1 MRRHRTPLYNFIYRS
16 VRHPATSK
24 REILQDAWIRILA
37 GAGDFQRAS
46 KFTTWAYTVARNL
59 CIDHARKASL
69 HRHPSL
75 EQPLSNEDGP
85 TLGEVLPDKRA
96 AVDRTAIGRELQVR
110 IASAI
115 DALPNDQREVFL
127 MREYSNLQFKEIAEI
142 VGAPENTVESK
153 NALCSRTPARSPR
166 RVRGLRAGARLT
178 AMDCEA
184 CNNLLLDH
192 LYEELDEVRS
202 AAVRKHLDGC
212 ADCTAAFERL
222 AGGRR
227 VGGLLRPIDAPLA
240 NAALHE
246 AIHAAA
252 IANARPRAEGA
263 SEAVAP
269 VIPIG
274 PVSRIPR
281 WMSHVG
287 EMAMRRQVAMAAVFL
302 LMVGFGLGY
311 HQFQSPTRPVQLT
324 DEPGAEV
331 IPATGLPQPPPQV
344 AAEGTARTHHAARP
358 NTAEPHAER
367 RDNANVRPT
376 TASNGRVAELAQ
388 TAPPSPNDERARAVE
403 APSGEAQDQAAI
415 PPTNMRGSPAAY
427 RNLPRRAGSR
437 RQCCG
442 RATGYRRSS
451 PQPGAA
457 SPRARWESPAQQLEL
472 SGRSTA
478 GGSIPEHRRQRFRA
492 RHDLARPA

>member
-1 MRRHRTPLYNFIYRS
+1 
-16 VRHPATSK
+16 
-24 REILQDAWIRILA
+24 
-37 GAGDFQRAS
+37 
-46 KFTTWAYTVARNL
+46 
-59 CIDHARKASL
+59 
-69 HRHPSL
+69 
-75 EQPLSNEDGP
+75 
-85 TLGEVLPDKRA
+85 
-96 AVDRTAIGRELQVR
+96 
-110 IASAI
+110 
-115 DALPNDQREVFL
+115 
-127 MREYSNLQFKEIAEI
+127 
-142 VGAPENTVESK
+142 
-153 NALCSRTPARSPR
+153 
-166 RVRGLRAGARLT
+166 
-178 AMDCEA
+178 MDCEA

-227 VGGLLRPIDAPLA
+227 VGGLLRPIEAPLA

-281 WMSHVG
+281 WMSRVG

-331 IPATGLPQPPPQV
+331 IPATELPQAPPQV
-344 AAEGTARTHHAARP
+344 AAEGAARTHHTLRA
-358 NTAEPHAER
+358 NNAEPHVER
-367 RDNANVRPT
+367 RDMANTRAIP
-376 TASNGRVAELAQ
+376 TASNGRAADLAQ
-388 TAPPSPNDERARAVE
+388 PSAPTSPIDERARAAP
-403 APSGEAQDQAAI
+403 APSDEAQYQAAV
-415 PPTNMRGSPAAY
+415 PSANTRESQTAY
-427 RNLPRRAGSR
+427 RNLPAAPQAPVGSVALGQRMTGDPALDQGLPRLAIDGNTQANTWNAQVAQQRVAQSQSSAGSGSAPGSTWRALRDNGEGLRARGQSELAIVAFRDALAQDPPDSDRRAIAQSLYDTLLQSGQVREAAVIRGRYLARPTEANSLSNEVHTDSQSTTITSR
-437 RQCCG
+437 
-442 RATGYRRSS
+442 
-451 PQPGAA
+451 PAA
-457 SPRARWESPAQQLEL
+457 SRPMPSQLAPRAR
-472 SGRSTA
+472 
-478 GGSIPEHRRQRFRA
+478 RA
-492 RHDLARPA
+492 APQADSYNNLAY

>member
-1 MRRHRTPLYNFIYRS
+1 
-16 VRHPATSK
+16 
-24 REILQDAWIRILA
+24 
-37 GAGDFQRAS
+37 
-46 KFTTWAYTVARNL
+46 
-59 CIDHARKASL
+59 
-69 HRHPSL
+69 
-75 EQPLSNEDGP
+75 
-85 TLGEVLPDKRA
+85 
-96 AVDRTAIGRELQVR
+96 
-110 IASAI
+110 
-115 DALPNDQREVFL
+115 
-127 MREYSNLQFKEIAEI
+127 
-142 VGAPENTVESK
+142 
-153 NALCSRTPARSPR
+153 
-166 RVRGLRAGARLT
+166 
-178 AMDCEA
+178 MDCEA

-281 WMSHVG
+281 WMSRVG

-331 IPATGLPQPPPQV
+331 IPATELPQPPPQV

-427 RNLPRRAGSR
+427 RNLPPAAQAPVGSVAVGQRVTGDPALNQGLPHLALDGNPQPNSWNSQVAQQRVAQSQNTVGSGSAPGTTWRALRDNGEGLRARGQSDLAIVAFRDALAQDPPDNDRRAIAQSLYETLLQSGQVR
-437 RQCCG
+437 EAAVVQG
-442 RATGYRRSS
+442 RY
-451 PQPGAA
+451 
-457 SPRARWESPAQQLEL
+457 
-472 SGRSTA
+472 
-478 GGSIPEHRRQRFRA
+478 
-492 RHDLARPA
+492 LARPAEVNSLANEVHTDSQSTVITSRPAASRPMPSQLAPRARRAAPQTDSYNNLAY